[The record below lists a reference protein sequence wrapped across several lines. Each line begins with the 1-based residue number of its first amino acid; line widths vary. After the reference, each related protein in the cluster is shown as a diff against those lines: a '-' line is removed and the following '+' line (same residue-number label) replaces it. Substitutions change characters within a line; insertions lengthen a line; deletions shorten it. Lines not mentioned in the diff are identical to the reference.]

1 MPLIKMYRV
10 EYTFKQ
16 PRLEVIPGH
25 PGHPGE
31 YMKLTIDTFTVV
43 NEKVISDSEV
53 HAVRDGLADG
63 LILQHLL
70 KHSIKLVHWEVR
82 EI

>member
-1 MPLIKMYRV
+1 MALYKPYHV
-10 EYTFKQ
+10 EYTFRQ
-16 PRLEVIPGH
+16 PRHE
-25 PGHPGE
+25 
-31 YMKLTIDTFTVV
+31 DTFTVI
-43 NEKVISDSEV
+43 NEKVISDSPV

-70 KHSIKLVHWEVR
+70 KHSIRLVHWEVR

>member
-10 EYTFKQ
+10 EYTFRQ
-16 PRLEVIPGH
+16 PRHE
-25 PGHPGE
+25 
-31 YMKLTIDTFTVV
+31 DTFMVV
-43 NEKVISDSEV
+43 NEKVISDSIV

-82 EI
+82 EL

>member
-10 EYTFKQ
+10 EYTFRQ
-16 PRLEVIPGH
+16 PRH
-25 PGHPGE
+25 
-31 YMKLTIDTFTVV
+31 KDTFTVV
-43 NEKVISDSEV
+43 NEKVISDSQV

-70 KHSIKLVHWEVR
+70 KHITLLLGHSWVADK
-82 EI
+82 

>member
-10 EYTFKQ
+10 EYTFRQ
-16 PRLEVIPGH
+16 LRH
-25 PGHPGE
+25 P
-31 YMKLTIDTFTVV
+31 DTFTVI
-43 NEKVISDSEV
+43 NEKVISDSIV

-70 KHSIKLVHWEVR
+70 KHSIKLVHWEVI
-82 EI
+82 EK

>member
-1 MPLIKMYRV
+1 MAVYKLYRV
-10 EYTFKQ
+10 EYTFRQ
-16 PRLEVIPGH
+16 PRHE
-25 PGHPGE
+25 
-31 YMKLTIDTFTVV
+31 DTFTVV

-70 KHSIKLVHWEVR
+70 KHCMKLVHWEVR

>member
-1 MPLIKMYRV
+1 MAVYKPYRV
-10 EYTFKQ
+10 EYTFQQ
-16 PRLEVIPGH
+16 PKLEVLHPDRPGTD
-25 PGHPGE
+25 
-31 YMKLTIDTFTVV
+31 MKLTVDTFTVI
-43 NEKVISDSEV
+43 NEKVISDSPT

-70 KHSIKLVHWEVR
+70 KHCMKLVNWEVR

>member
-1 MPLIKMYRV
+1 MALYRPYRV
-10 EYTFKQ
+10 EYTFRQ
-16 PRLEVIPGH
+16 PYHG
-25 PGHPGE
+25 G
-31 YMKLTIDTFTVV
+31 TFTVV

-70 KHSIKLVHWEVR
+70 KHCMKLVHWEVR

>member
-1 MPLIKMYRV
+1 MALYKPYRV
-10 EYTFKQ
+10 EYTFRQ
-16 PRLEVIPGH
+16 PRLEVMHPDRPGSD
-25 PGHPGE
+25 
-31 YMKLTIDTFTVV
+31 MKLTIDTFTVV
-43 NEKVISDSEV
+43 NEKVISDSQV